1 MLTLVAKAISHCR
14 RLGSGTVNQRIAS
27 ATIIIMAG
35 TLLVK
40 VAAAVKDIVIA
51 GHFGLG
57 DDLDALLIALVIP
70 GFVTGVIA
78 YSLNGAFVPAY
89 IRVRERDGVE
99 AANRLFAN
107 VMLLSFFLLLVCTVL
122 MAAGAGLLLKLL
134 AWEFSPAK
142 LELVNSLYFVLLPTV
157 VLGGQITLWGAVL
170 NADEKFALAALA
182 PILSPLIIMAA
193 LVAVAPG
200 LGIDGLAWA
209 IVVGSVAELVVLGA
223 ALARR
228 GLFPAP
234 RWWSEA
240 TETRAVLQQY
250 LPAVSASIVMSS
262 TTVIDNAMAS
272 WLESGAV
279 AALTYGSKIPA
290 FLAAAGMTAL
300 GSAVLPH
307 FSRLVALGDHAAIR
321 HTLNTYGR
329 WLLLLA
335 VPITLVFIATSE
347 WIVRLLFERGAFG
360 PDDTAVVTLV
370 QQMYL
375 IQIPFVMVGILGGR
389 LLIAMSKMYLLTIM
403 AVVNLAVVIVGNLV
417 LMRWLGVAGIALA
430 TSIMY
435 VVSAAMI
442 WVLVHR
448 HLGLV
453 DVSKE
458 TSGRQP

>member
-14 RLGSGTVNQRIAS
+14 RLGSGTVNERIAS
-27 ATIIIMAG
+27 ATLIIMAG
-35 TLLVK
+35 TVLVK
-40 VAAAVKDIVIA
+40 VAAAIKDIVIA

-57 DDLDALLIALVIP
+57 DDLDALLIALVLP
-70 GFVTGVIA
+70 SFVTGVIA

-89 IRVRERDGVE
+89 VRVRERDGLPE
-99 AANRLFAN
+99 ANRLFAN
-107 VMLLSFFLLLVCTVL
+107 IMVLSFVLLSVCTLL
-122 MAAGAGLLLKLL
+122 MAVAAGPLLKLL
-134 AWEFSPAK
+134 AWEFSQEK
-142 LELVNSLYFVLLPTV
+142 LELVESLYFRLLPTIIV
-157 VLGGQITLWGAVL
+157 GGQITLWGAVL

-193 LVAVAPG
+193 LFAFVPG
-200 LGIDGLAWA
+200 LGIGGLAWA
-209 IVVGSVAELVVLGA
+209 IVIGFIAELAVLGV

-228 GLFPAP
+228 GMLPVP
-234 RWWSEA
+234 RWWRGA
-240 TETRAVLQQY
+240 TETGAVLQQY
-250 LPAVSASIVMSS
+250 VPAIMAAIVMSS
-262 TTVIDNAMAS
+262 TSVIDNAMAS
-272 WLESGAV
+272 WLDSGAV

-307 FSRLVALGDHAAIR
+307 FSRLVALEDHGAIR

-329 WLLLLA
+329 WLLILA
-335 VPITLVFIATSE
+335 VPITIVFIAASE
-347 WIVRLLFERGAFG
+347 WIVRMLFERGAF
-360 PDDTAVVTLV
+360 DAEDTRIVTFV

-403 AVVNLAVVIVGNLV
+403 AVVNLAVVVVGNLV
-417 LMRWLGVAGIALA
+417 LMQWLGVGGIALA

-435 VVSAAMI
+435 AVSAAMI

-448 HLGLV
+448 SLR
-453 DVSKE
+453 DAA
-458 TSGRQP
+458 